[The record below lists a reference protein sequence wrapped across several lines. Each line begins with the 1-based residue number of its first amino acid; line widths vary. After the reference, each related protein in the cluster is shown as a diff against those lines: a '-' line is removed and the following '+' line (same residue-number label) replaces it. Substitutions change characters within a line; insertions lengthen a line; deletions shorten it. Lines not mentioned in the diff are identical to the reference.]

1 MVRKVRRSDAFGYLR
16 QAEEF
21 LSSAQDN
28 LQLERFN
35 VAGFNA
41 IQSTIN
47 ANDALT
53 IYFLE
58 RRASANHREAIRLH
72 IDVIKVIKDDA
83 QRDKLKKSLDMRST
97 AGYLGK
103 PISEKDAR
111 KLVRYAAAF
120 TKWVKRH
127 VRP

>member
-1 MVRKVRRSDAFGYLR
+1 MVRKVRRSDALAYLR

-28 LQLERFN
+28 LQQRRLN

-41 IQSTIN
+41 TQSIIN

-58 RRASANHREAIRLH
+58 RRASADHREAIRLH
-72 IDVIKVIKDDA
+72 IDVIRTIKDDA
-83 QRDKLKKSLDMRST
+83 QRGVLKRSLDMRST

-103 PISEKDAR
+103 TISEKDAMR
-111 KLVRYAAAF
+111 LIRYAVSF
-120 TKWVKRH
+120 VRWVKKY
-127 VRP
+127 VKV